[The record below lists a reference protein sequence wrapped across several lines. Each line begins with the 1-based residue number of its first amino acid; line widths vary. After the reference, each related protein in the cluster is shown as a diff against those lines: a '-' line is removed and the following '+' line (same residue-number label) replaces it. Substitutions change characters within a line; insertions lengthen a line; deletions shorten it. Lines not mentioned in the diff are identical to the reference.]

1 MTCTRRSLRRLA
13 VLPLAG
19 LLAAA
24 APAGPVPVQA
34 GPAQLGPVQPGP
46 VQPGPARLGPAQ
58 SPGIALVI
66 GVDRYLR
73 RPAATAC
80 TSAAAAVR
88 DHLREQGF
96 TVVALLDP
104 QTVAMRGAI
113 NDFATQLD
121 GAPSGT
127 VLVYVCAAAVVQDS
141 RVFVM
146 PAGVELG
153 VTEPQTQGIVL
164 QALLNALAGTGGTL
178 LADLALP
185 STPAVR
191 AALADLGQRVPQ
203 GLHLALAPGGG
214 APLGRSLAGD
224 AIDVEDGWEPLSST
238 LASQPNLGPDQS
250 VVYLPAP
257 PPTPMPDLAA
267 QVGPASGH
275 ASGPASGPASTVAAA
290 APAVPAAATEADGP
304 ARPQPAPDT
313 PPGQAGAAGTG
324 HGAGPAPRGAAAPAA
339 ARAALASQRRLAARD
354 RAVRASRQASLERA
368 PPARTENARVV
379 RLQGAL
385 HRLGFYQG
393 AASGE
398 VDAQT
403 QAAISAFQARLG
415 HPSTGVMTAAEVV
428 RLLNF

>member
-13 VLPLAG
+13 GLPLAG
-19 LLAAA
+19 FLAAA
-24 APAGPVPVQA
+24 APATPVPAQSRSVQSDA
-34 GPAQLGPVQPGP
+34 
-46 VQPGPARLGPAQ
+46 ARSGPAQ

-66 GVDRYLR
+66 GVDHYLR

-203 GLHLALAPGGG
+203 GLHLALAPGGWAG
-214 APLGRSLAGD
+214 LGRSLASD
-224 AIDVEDGWEPLSST
+224 AVDVEDGWEPLSST

-257 PPTPMPDLAA
+257 PPMPVPDLAA
-267 QVGPASGH
+267 QA
-275 ASGPASGPASTVAAA
+275 GPASGPASTAAAA
-290 APAVPAAATEADGP
+290 APAVPAAATEADGL
-304 ARPQPAPDT
+304 ARPQRVPDT
-313 PPGQAGAAGTG
+313 PPGQAGAAPAGR
-324 HGAGPAPRGAAAPAA
+324 GARPAPRGAASLAA
-339 ARAALASQRRLAARD
+339 ARAALASRQRFAARG
-354 RAVRASRQASLERA
+354 RAVRQASLERA
-368 PPARTENARVV
+368 PPARTENVRVV
-379 RLQGAL
+379 RLQEAL

-398 VDAQT
+398 VDAPT
-403 QAAISAFQARLG
+403 QAAISAFQVRLG